1 MGLNIYTNIMAN
13 KHSNTELEP
22 GMIEVPTI
30 EMSVAQHESM
40 ESEAPIIISEP
51 NTPAE
56 NNNDIKVLEKILN
69 KQFQLVGC
77 KIKVKDIYKM
87 NQEQQTELWNKYT
100 FTKEQFDKWH
110 EFALKTFA
118 KDPLFSQMDE
128 ETIESIFDDI
138 CNNWSFNIKD

>member
-1 MGLNIYTNIMAN
+1 MTHKRDNI
-13 KHSNTELEP
+13 ELEP

-40 ESEAPIIISEP
+40 ESDAPIIISAP

-56 NNNDIKVLEKILN
+56 NTNDIKVLEKILN

>member
-1 MGLNIYTNIMAN
+1 MGN
-13 KHSNTELEP
+13 KHNNAELEP

-30 EMSVAQHESM
+30 EMAVAQHESM

-51 NTPAE
+51 NVPTE
-56 NNNDIKVLEKILN
+56 NTNDVKVLEKILN

-87 NQEQQTELWNKYT
+87 NQDQQTELWNKYT

-118 KDPLFSQMDE
+118 KDPLFSQLDE
-128 ETIESIFDDI
+128 ETIESVFDDI
-138 CNNWSFNIKD
+138 SNNWAFNIKD

>member
-1 MGLNIYTNIMAN
+1 MAHKHDNI
-13 KHSNTELEP
+13 ELEP
-22 GMIEVPTI
+22 GKIEVPTI

-87 NQEQQTELWNKYT
+87 NQEQQTELWNKYA

-118 KDPLFSQMDE
+118 KDPFFSQLDE
-128 ETIESIFDDI
+128 ETIESVFDDI

>member
-1 MGLNIYTNIMAN
+1 MTHKHDNI
-13 KHSNTELEP
+13 ELEP

-40 ESEAPIIISEP
+40 ESDAPIIISAP

-56 NNNDIKVLEKILN
+56 NTNDIKVLEKILN

-138 CNNWSFNIKD
+138 CNNWSFNIKN